1 MDARRRRIVAG
12 GALLFASAATRGH
25 ADHATRAVVIDAF
38 TFKPS
43 PLTVKRGERVRWT
56 NADPVPHTVTAAGA
70 FDSGSIAAGAT
81 WTFTAEK
88 EGRFDYVC
96 AFHPTM
102 TGTLIVV

>member
-1 MDARRRRIVAG
+1 MDTRRRRIVGG
-12 GALLFASAATRGH
+12 GALLLASAALRGH
-25 ADHATRAVVIDAF
+25 AADATHDVVIDAF
-38 TFKPS
+38 SFKPS

-70 FDSGSIAAGAT
+70 FDSGAIAAGAA
-81 WTFTAEK
+81 WTLAADKT
-88 EGRFDYVC
+88 GRFDYVC